1 MLGYTFDSK
10 PVELHKIPIGKKRI
24 SAGNHCS
31 TVDMISKI
39 SCIQNS
45 VT

>member
-10 PVELHKIPIGKKRI
+10 PVELHKIPIEKKI